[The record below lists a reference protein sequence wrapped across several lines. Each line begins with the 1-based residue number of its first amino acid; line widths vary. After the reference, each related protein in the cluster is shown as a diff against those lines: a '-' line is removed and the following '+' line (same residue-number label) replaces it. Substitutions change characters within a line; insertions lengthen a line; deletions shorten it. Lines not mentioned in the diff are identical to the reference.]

1 MRMLEMLQN
10 VNFKSK
16 PETDS
21 ALKFQSKMATRLCNL
36 ICNPDCNSRIFEFR
50 FRKAMQKIRT

>member
-21 ALKFQSKMATRLCNL
+21 ALKFRSKMATRLRNL
-36 ICNPDCNSRIFEFR
+36 ICYPDCNSSTVVIPE
-50 FRKAMQKIRT
+50 TPSL